1 MEEWD
6 ENDYR
11 VFCGNLGNE
20 VTDEVL
26 ATVFRKYPSFQ
37 KARIVRDK
45 RTGKTRGY
53 GFVSFRNPKDFLAC
67 LTEMEGQY
75 VGNRPVRLKKS
86 SWKDRKLDS
95 EKNQLLPS
103 DFRRHAKKKTS
114 QINTNFMF
122 TGVL

>member
-1 MEEWD
+1 M
-6 ENDYR
+6 
-11 VFCGNLGNE
+11 FCGNLGNE

-26 ATVFRKYPSFQ
+26 ATAFRKYPSFQ

-67 LTEMEGQY
+67 LSEMEGQY
-75 VGNRPVRLKKS
+75 VGNRPVRLKRS
-86 SWKDRKLDS
+86 NWKDRKLDS

-103 DFRRHAKKKTS
+103 DFRRHSKKKTS